1 MKKKKHISPTVQ
13 PKQKGKIKAKAKAK
27 AKSVPATPSDVE
39 YQHLFDT
46 CTITKEK
53 IAEVDKIIDDK
64 VVANRKRY
72 DDISTM
78 VQAGGAL
85 EGNFSTSSLFK
96 SSPQFNAFPGS
107 LQQLYNPSA
116 SVPEYSFQQGA
127 GMLPDFSLGFQPKS
141 NPFGLG
147 FISQLNSDLNFVSN
161 GRIPWYFI
169 ACVHYLECGFSFNK
183 HLHNGDPLTALT
195 RQVPAGRPKVNHPP
209 PFTFEESAIDAL
221 KLMGFDKVTS
231 WKLPFILRKLEAYNG
246 FGYFKFHSMNSP
258 YLWSYSN
265 QYTKGKYVADGKFD
279 SEAVSAQC
287 GSAVILKRMEDRG
300 LIYIPRF

>member
-13 PKQKGKIKAKAKAK
+13 PKQKGKGKAKHKP
-27 AKSVPATPSDVE
+27 VPSSPSDVE

-53 IAEVDKIIDDK
+53 VAEVDKIIDTK

-78 VQAGGAL
+78 VQAGGML
-85 EGNFSTSSLFK
+85 EQQGSFSSSSLFR
-96 SSPQFNAFPGS
+96 SRPLFNAFPGNA
-107 LQQLYNPSA
+107 QQWLNPLST
-116 SVPEYSFQQGA
+116 SPEPSFQPEPG
-127 GMLPDFSLGFQPKS
+127 GLPDFSLGFSSKS

-147 FISQLNSDLNFVSN
+147 FVNQFPGDVSFISN

-169 ACVHYLECGFSFNK
+169 ACVHYLECGFSFSK
-183 HLHNGDPLTALT
+183 HLHNGDPLTGYT
-195 RQVPAGRPKVNHPP
+195 VQVPANRPQVGHKP
-209 PFTFEESAIDAL
+209 PFTFEESAVDAL
-221 KLMGFDKVTS
+221 KLMGFDKVSS

-265 QYTKGKYVADGKFD
+265 QYTKGKYVKDGKFD

-287 GSAVILKRMEDRG
+287 GSAVILKRMEERS